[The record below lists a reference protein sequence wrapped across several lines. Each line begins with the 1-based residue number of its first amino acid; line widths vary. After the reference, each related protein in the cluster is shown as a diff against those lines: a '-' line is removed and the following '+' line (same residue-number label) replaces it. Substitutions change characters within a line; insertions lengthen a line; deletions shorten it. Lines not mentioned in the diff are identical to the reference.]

1 MANYTP
7 ETPSSYGSLCTP
19 EKALTVWDGRKWIG
33 DGGFEFFGD
42 ERRRVIG
49 YFVSRSA
56 RPQHAGV
63 NGSVGFLKEANTG
76 HVPGVVAPGHVP
88 QPGWVTSRTDP
99 KGSGGS
105 GASCLNVEA

>member
-19 EKALTVWDGRKWIG
+19 EKALTVWEGRKWIG
-33 DGGFEFFGD
+33 MEVSSFFGD
-42 ERRRVIG
+42 EWRRVIR

-56 RPQHAGV
+56 RPQHAGL
-63 NGSVGFLKEANTG
+63 NGSVGFLKEPHTG

-88 QPGWVTSRTDP
+88 RPGSVTRTDP